1 MEKMEGLWL
10 VLLTSFASVAVHGFK
25 NFLSD
30 PDLKFRNFATKID
43 GRRLNG
49 SFFKEFNVTSEIF
62 CQIECVADSRCSSY
76 NLRPILGMEMF
87 VCQLNQGDRFMGHQN
102 FTDED
107 GAIYRGIQVS
117 NKVRLRNIVI
127 QLNLHVRPPSQNTKN
142 LLSQSLIAETC
153 RKRPPLV
160 GDRDHFFCFSPSVS
174 DHLTHVLLNSE
185 VHCKNGPKGIYL
197 WLSLLSTHLLLC
209 LLVRSI
215 TTVLT
220 ITLEKSLGSIEYLAS
235 VTGTF
240 IGELSSMVEREVPW
254 YRYQVD
260 PYFFQEHVILL
271 LILTYSGTGK
281 TSTFSFFLEHL

>member
-1 MEKMEGLWL
+1 MEQYIEEYR
-10 VLLTSFASVAVHGFK
+10 SVIK
-25 NFLSD
+25 
-30 PDLKFRNFATKID
+30 
-43 GRRLNG
+43 
-49 SFFKEFNVTSEIF
+49 
-62 CQIECVADSRCSSY
+62 
-76 NLRPILGMEMF
+76 
-87 VCQLNQGDRFMGHQN
+87 QG
-102 FTDED
+102 
-107 GAIYRGIQVS
+107 Y
-117 NKVRLRNIVI
+117 VI

-240 IGELSSMVEREVPW
+240 IRELSSMVEREVLW

-260 PYFFQEHVILL
+260 PYFFQEHVVLL

-281 TSTFSFFLEHL
+281 TSSFSFFLEHL

>member
-1 MEKMEGLWL
+1 MDKMEGLWL

-117 NKVRLRNIVI
+117 NKARLRNTVE
-127 QLNLHVRPPSQNTKN
+127 PPRATTFPKHQKS
-142 LLSQSLIAETC
+142 SQS
-153 RKRPPLV
+153 K
-160 GDRDHFFCFSPSVS
+160 
-174 DHLTHVLLNSE
+174 
-185 VHCKNGPKGIYL
+185 
-197 WLSLLSTHLLLC
+197 
-209 LLVRSI
+209 
-215 TTVLT
+215 
-220 ITLEKSLGSIEYLAS
+220 
-235 VTGTF
+235 
-240 IGELSSMVEREVPW
+240 
-254 YRYQVD
+254 
-260 PYFFQEHVILL
+260 PY
-271 LILTYSGTGK
+271 S
-281 TSTFSFFLEHL
+281 